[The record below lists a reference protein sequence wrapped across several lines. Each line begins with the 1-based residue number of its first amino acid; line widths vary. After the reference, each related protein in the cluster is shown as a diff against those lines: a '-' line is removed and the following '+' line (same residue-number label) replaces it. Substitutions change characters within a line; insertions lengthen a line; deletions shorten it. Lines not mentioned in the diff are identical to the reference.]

1 MIKNMKN
8 EYCITWNLYKSW
20 VTANMF
26 KGKSLFFRIFW
37 CLLLVL
43 MIVFGIISLNI
54 GDVKA
59 ISIYFFLLSLLC
71 LYNAFLRHI
80 ILAKKTYRKL
90 SETYGKENWTRT
102 ILFENDNILLT
113 DNNVSI
119 KYKYSDIVDIKE
131 NGNEVNR
138 IYKNKKTTYEIIY
151 ILDNNE
157 IKTKYLIIKDTT
169 APKIDIDLRN
179 YDYDSNTNT
188 ITLKKYDKSELFT
201 ITGIN
206 YYKND
211 VQFNPGLPLKLVKE
225 PDNEFDNDSRLEARN
240 VVYRPR
246 QYSLTRYASQDARV
260 QEYHHG

>member
-1 MIKNMKN
+1 MKN
-8 EYCITWNLYKSW
+8 EYCVTWNLYKSW

-37 CLLLVL
+37 CFLLVL

-80 ILAKKTYRKL
+80 LLAKKTYRKL
-90 SETYGKENWTRT
+90 SETYGKENWTRS

-131 NGNEVNR
+131 KEMR
-138 IYKNKKTTYEIIY
+138 F
-151 ILDNNE
+151 LLF
-157 IKTKYLIIKDTT
+157 LIINH
-169 APKIDIDLRN
+169 LS
-179 YDYDSNTNT
+179 DYINPPLLAVIGANV
-188 ITLKKYDKSELFT
+188 KSF
-201 ITGIN
+201 
-206 YYKND
+206 
-211 VQFNPGLPLKLVKE
+211 
-225 PDNEFDNDSRLEARN
+225 
-240 VVYRPR
+240 
-246 QYSLTRYASQDARV
+246 
-260 QEYHHG
+260 